1 MDENPQ
7 QPGSALGY
15 QIFHE
20 LGKLSSTCD
29 GIIRAMGE
37 MRIELNSRSQEMLR
51 QLTEHTRDDTTN
63 FLAHDKKFESDDIRM
78 KSLENTRST
87 LKGALIATN
96 AFWAIVVVALTLWI
110 SYKGG

>member
-20 LGKLSSTCD
+20 LGKLASSFD
-29 GIIRAMGE
+29 GVVREVAT
-37 MRIELNSRSQEMLR
+37 MRTELNARSQEMIH
-51 QLTEHTRDDTTN
+51 QLAEHRRDDNVN
-63 FLAHDKKFESDDIRM
+63 FTLHDRKFEGDDARL